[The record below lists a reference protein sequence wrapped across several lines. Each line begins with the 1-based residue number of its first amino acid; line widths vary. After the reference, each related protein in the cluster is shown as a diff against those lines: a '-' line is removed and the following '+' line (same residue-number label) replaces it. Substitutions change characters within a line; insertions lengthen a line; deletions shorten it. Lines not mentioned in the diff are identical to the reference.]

1 MKNLR
6 PFHLAIPVTDI
17 NLARRFYGG
26 TLNLIEGRSDK
37 DWIDYNFY
45 GHQLVCHISS
55 QTNKGENIV
64 DGKNIPIPHF
74 GVILDMVDFE
84 MLHQQL
90 EKSNISFKIKPYIR
104 FLGEPGEQK
113 TMFFQDPF
121 GNNLEFKAFKDDKQ
135 IFEN

>member
-17 NLARRFYGG
+17 NLARKFYGG
-26 TLNLIEGRSDK
+26 TLNLKEGRSDK

-55 QTNKGENIV
+55 QTNKDENIV

-74 GVILDMVDFE
+74 GIILDMVDFE
-84 MLHQQL
+84 TLHQQL
-90 EKSNISFKIKPYIR
+90 EKSNISLR
-104 FLGEPGEQK
+104 
-113 TMFFQDPF
+113 
-121 GNNLEFKAFKDDKQ
+121 
-135 IFEN
+135 

>member
-74 GVILDMVDFE
+74 GIILDMVDFE

>member
-1 MKNLR
+1 MSLR
-6 PFHLAIPVTDI
+6 PFHLAIPVSDI
-17 NLARRFYGG
+17 IKAREFYGTKLG
-26 TLNLIEGRSDK
+26 FDEGRSDEH
-37 DWIDYNFY
+37 WIDYNFF
-45 GHQLVCHISS
+45 GHQLVCHI
-55 QTNKGENIV
+55 GEVNSFSNEV
-64 DGKNIPIPHF
+64 DGKDVPIPHF
-74 GVILDMVDFE
+74 GIILDMVNFE
-84 MLHQQL
+84 TLHQQL

>member
-26 TLNLIEGRSDK
+26 TLNLIEGRSEK

-45 GHQLVCHISS
+45 GHQRVCHISS

-74 GVILDMVDFE
+74 GIILDMVDFE

>member
-135 IFEN
+135 IFAN

>member
-17 NLARRFYGG
+17 NQARKFYGG
-26 TLNLIEGRSDK
+26 TLNLKEGRSDR

-55 QTNKGENIV
+55 QTNIDENIV
-64 DGKNIPIPHF
+64 DGKNVPIPHF
-74 GVILDMVDFE
+74 GIILDMVDFE
-84 MLHQQL
+84 TLHQQL

-104 FLGEPGEQK
+104 FFGEPGEQK

>member
-55 QTNKGENIV
+55 QTNIDENIV
-64 DGKNIPIPHF
+64 DGKNVPIPHF
-74 GVILDMVDFE
+74 GIILDVVDFE
-84 MLHQQL
+84 TLHQQL

-104 FLGEPGEQK
+104 FFGKPGEQK

>member
-17 NLARRFYGG
+17 NQARKFYGG

>member
-17 NLARRFYGG
+17 NQARKFYGG

-74 GVILDMVDFE
+74 GIILDMVDFE